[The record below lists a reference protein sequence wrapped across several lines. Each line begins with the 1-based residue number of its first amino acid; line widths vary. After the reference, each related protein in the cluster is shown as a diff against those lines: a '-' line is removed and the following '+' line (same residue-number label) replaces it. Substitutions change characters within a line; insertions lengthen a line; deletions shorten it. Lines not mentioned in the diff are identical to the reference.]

1 MSSSRPSI
9 LVEEFLKVT
18 EQMSLFETALFCLD
32 KNKICPQKKPKT
44 PLELVELLS
53 KYYKKKKMS
62 PYLWKMDSR
71 NRSQKTI
78 IQRADR
84 YLENGFSFQDKSYPL
99 IVPFDWKMANNV
111 SRNHSFKIQSWYH
124 LYDIMEAYS
133 LTSSSAYLERSRNIC
148 IDWIDKFIFDNHQN
162 EYAWYD
168 MGTGL
173 RATLLAYVTM
183 SSILE
188 FRLNKTKKNA
198 NDLCDNILKLVV
210 GMYAHKLEL
219 MDVNRLSSHSNH
231 GLFQMAGLLASV
243 KSLSVLNESEKAE
256 FFAIEKIEKMLNKH
270 FFDDGFH
277 KEHSPMYHLLVA
289 NFLHQLEIAQWLKY
303 NSSLVRL
310 SQKSKQVLQTFIMPN
325 GFFAPIGDSKM
336 LQPAGDIS
344 MFELSEDS
352 LGKIS
357 APPGT
362 HAFIE
367 GGVVIIATNDA
378 SNSALEHLV
387 FSGQFHSRQHKQAD
401 DLSINFCFAGERYLI
416 DSGTFAY
423 EYDRPERMY
432 IESTRAHNTIEIDGL
447 NFSRYTR
454 DIYGSAIRMISKIGE
469 VSILEGEI
477 NHRQLISPTV
487 PNNKIKFGDNINVDI
502 RHRRVIIYK
511 PENFLCILDLMKSK
525 KPHNYKQWFHLSPE
539 FNVAPVT
546 DYLLAVKNK
555 SGSIHSTIHHVPM
568 DDQVSKGEICISKT
582 TPVIQ
587 GHHSTNGIDLIS
599 NPTLNFNKFGK
610 KCNLCTIF
618 DFKAIKE
625 SPYVNVGSNGK
636 YIRIS
641 IKNGEEKTDISIR
654 ETKEKHVEVKSTNP
668 NDEYIEIFRKKDVK

>member
-1 MSSSRPSI
+1 M
-9 LVEEFLKVT
+9 VEEFLKAT
-18 EQMSLFETALFCLD
+18 EQISLLETALFCLD
-32 KNKICPQKKPKT
+32 NNKIYLGKKPKT
-44 PLELVELLS
+44 SLELVGLLS
-53 KYYKKKKMS
+53 KYFKKKKMS

-71 NRSQKTI
+71 NRSQETI

-84 YLENGFSFQDKSYPL
+84 FIHKGFIFQDKSYSL
-99 IVPFDWKMANNV
+99 TVPFDWKMA
-111 SRNHSFKIQSWYH
+111 SDIPRNHKFKIQSWYH
-124 LYDIMEAYS
+124 LYDILEAYN
-133 LTSSSAYLERSRNIC
+133 LTSNSAYLEISRNIC
-148 IDWIDKFIFDNHQN
+148 VDWIDKFIFDNHQN

-173 RATLLAYVTM
+173 RATLLAYVTV

-188 FRLNKTKKNA
+188 FPLDKTKGKTNEH
-198 NDLCDNILKLVV
+198 CDNILKLVV
-210 GMYAHKLEL
+210 GMYVHKLEL
-219 MDVNRLSSHSNH
+219 MDVNRLASHSNH
-231 GLFQMAGLLASV
+231 GLFQMAGILASV
-243 KSLSVLNESEKAE
+243 KSLSVLNESDKAE
-256 FFAIEKIEKMLNKH
+256 IFAIGHIEKMLNKH
-270 FFDDGFH
+270 FFADGFH

-303 NSSLVRL
+303 NSSLIEL

-336 LQPAGDIS
+336 LHPAGEIS
-344 MFELSEDS
+344 MFKLSEDS

-362 HAFIE
+362 HTFIE

-378 SNSALEHLV
+378 TNSALEHLV

-401 DLSINFCFAGERYLI
+401 DLSINFCLGGERYLI
-416 DSGTFAY
+416 DSGNFAY
-423 EYDRPERMY
+423 EYDCPERMY

-454 DIYGSAIRMISKIGE
+454 DIYGSAIRMVSKIGE

-487 PNNKIKFGDNINVDI
+487 PNNKIKFGDNVNVDI
-502 RHRRVIIYK
+502 HHRRVIIYK
-511 PENFLCILDLMKSK
+511 PENFLCILDLMKSEK
-525 KPHNYKQWFHLSPE
+525 SHNYKQWFHLTPE
-539 FNVAPVT
+539 LNLVPIT
-546 DYLLAVKNK
+546 DFLFAVKDK
-555 SGSIHSTIHHVPM
+555 SGAMHSTIHHVPM
-568 DDQVSKGEICISKT
+568 DGQVSNGEICISRT

-599 NPTLNFNKFGK
+599 NPTFNFNKFGK
-610 KCNLCTIF
+610 NCNLCTIF
-618 DFKAIKE
+618 DFKAGKE

-641 IKNGEEKTDISIR
+641 IKDGEEKTDISIR
-654 ETKEKHVEVKSTNP
+654 ETKEKHIEIKSTNP
-668 NDEYIEIFRKKDVK
+668 NDEYIEIVRKMDVK